1 MPMLTKC
8 LSSNSSR
15 SAGSTGSLEVM
26 AVMTAWAWFSSSW
39 TSTHREKRVAA
50 AISSAGNH
58 SLAWAVALWIAAV
71 SWAVNAS
78 RVTPSCNQTPL
89 RLDD

>member
-1 MPMLTKC
+1 MAHQML
-8 LSSNSSR
+8 LSVPPPERWSDVR
-15 SAGSTGSLEVM
+15 
-26 AVMTAWAWFSSSW
+26 F
-39 TSTHREKRVAA
+39 VAA